1 MMIEAALGA
10 QVTRKIVRWGR
21 QLYVVEWEYGNSV
34 VITEC
39 GKVLS
44 GVVLVQEQT

>member
-1 MMIEAALGA
+1 MKIEVDLGA
-10 QVTRKIVRWGR
+10 QATRKIVRYGNT
-21 QLYVVEWEYGNSV
+21 LYIVEWEYGNSI

-44 GVVLVQEQT
+44 GVVLVQE